1 MGPVII
7 FQKFLAF
14 FYSDKYRGL
23 CRAHNK
29 KTRKITT
36 IISETFLLSSGK
48 SEPFGQHDIIGCA
61 LNRETEEISFYK
73 NGKDLGIAFSIREL
87 HSGRFHI

>member
-14 FYSDKYRGL
+14 VYSDPKNNYNYKR
-23 CRAHNK
+23 N
-29 KTRKITT
+29 
-36 IISETFLLSSGK
+36 FFLSSGK

-73 NGKDLGIAFSIREL
+73 NGKNLGIAFSIREL